1 MTDAPDAE
9 NIWAKG
15 DWINPYDLATW
26 IDFVP
31 LPGWSDAYGY
41 THYRRADLPHPDDAA
56 RIAALEEANAR
67 LAVALAE
74 SQTREANAHRAYLH
88 AIGAA
93 PE

>member
-1 MTDAPDAE
+1 MTDAPDE
-9 NIWAKG
+9 I
-15 DWINPYDLATW
+15 W
-26 IDFVP
+26 ID
-31 LPGWSDAYGY
+31 WSASDSEAMPASILAH
-41 THYRRADLPHPDDAA
+41 TARSRQQAAHSSVLYRRADLPHPDDAA